1 MNKLFAVVAAAIV
14 AVLIAGSCIFVV
26 DQRQYAIVFALGE
39 IKEVVSKP
47 GLYFKLPP
55 PLQNVV
61 FVEKRILTIDPP
73 EVDRFITSEK
83 QNVLVD
89 TYVKWR
95 VIDPREYWVSVAGRS
110 AGAADRI
117 SRSLR
122 DALNNE
128 IAKRT
133 VNEVISA
140 SREQI
145 MTGIRERV
153 NADAKRLGIEVV
165 DVRIKR
171 VDLAEEIRE
180 SVFRRMESERKAI
193 ANERRSSGAAESEKI
208 RANADRQREV
218 LLAQAYRRAQSI
230 MGDGDARS
238 TALYASSFG
247 QNPEFASFYRS
258 LQAYRESFKTK
269 SDVIVADPQTDFFR
283 YFRSPTLKGGSAGN
297 AGSAGG
303 AGAK

>member
-1 MNKLFAVVAAAIV
+1 MNKIFSAIALVGAIV
-14 AVLIAGSCIFVV
+14 LLAGSCIFVV
-26 DQRQYAIVFALGE
+26 DQRQYALVFALGE
-39 IKEVVSKP
+39 IKEVISKP
-47 GLYFKLPP
+47 GLHFKLPP
-55 PLQNVV
+55 PFQNVV
-61 FVEKRILTIDPP
+61 YVEKRIMTIDPP
-73 EVDRFITSEK
+73 EIDRFITSEK

-95 VIDPREYWVSVAGRS
+95 VVDPKEYWVSVAGRS

-133 VNEVISA
+133 VNQVISG
-140 SREQI
+140 SREQV
-145 MTGIRERV
+145 MAGIRDRV
-153 NADAKRLGIEVV
+153 NADSQRLGVEIV

-180 SVFRRMESERKAI
+180 SVFRRMESERKSI

-218 LLAQAYRRAQSI
+218 LLAQAYRRAQGI

-238 TALYASSFG
+238 TAVYAAAFG
-247 QNPEFASFYRS
+247 QNPEFAAFYRS
-258 LQAYRESFKTK
+258 LQAYREGFKNK
-269 SDVIVADPQTDFFR
+269 SDVIVADPQSDFFR
-283 YFRSPTLKGGSAGN
+283 YFRSPNPG
-297 AGSAGG
+297 AGS
-303 AGAK
+303 K

>member
-1 MNKLFAVVAAAIV
+1 MNKLFSAIV
-14 AVLIAGSCIFVV
+14 GVAILVVVAGSCIFVV
-26 DQRQYAIVFALGE
+26 DQRQFAIIFALGE
-39 IKEVVSKP
+39 IKDVINKP
-47 GLYFKLPP
+47 GRYFKLPP
-55 PLQNVV
+55 PFQNVV
-61 FVEKRILTIDPP
+61 YVEKRILTIDTPDA
-73 EVDRFITSEK
+73 DRFITSEK
-83 QNVLVD
+83 QNVIVD

-95 VIDPREYWVSVAGRS
+95 VIDPREFWVSVAGRP
-110 AGAADRI
+110 AGASDRI

-145 MTGIRERV
+145 MTGIRDRV
-153 NADAKRLGIEVV
+153 NSDASRLGVEVV

-171 VDLAEEIRE
+171 VDLADEIRD

-193 ANERRSSGAAESEKI
+193 ANERRSTGAAESEKI
-208 RANADRQREV
+208 RANADKQREV

-230 MGDGDARS
+230 MGDGDAKA
-238 TALYASSFG
+238 TALYAQSFG

-258 LQAYRESFKTK
+258 LQAYRETFKDR
-269 SDVIVADPQTDFFR
+269 SDVIVADPQSDFFR
-283 YFRSPTLKGGSAGN
+283 HFRSPGVRGSN
-297 AGSAGG
+297 A
-303 AGAK
+303 K

>member
-1 MNKLFAVVAAAIV
+1 MNKIISTIAVFAIGL
-14 AVLIAGSCIFVV
+14 LIASSTIFVV
-26 DQRQYAIVFALGE
+26 DQRQYAIIFALGE

-61 FVEKRILTIDPP
+61 YVEKRILTIDSP
-73 EVDRFITSEK
+73 ETDRFITSEK

-95 VIDPREYWVSVAGRS
+95 VIDPREYWVSVAGRP
-110 AGAADRI
+110 AGAAERI

-133 VNEVISA
+133 VNQVISA
-140 SREQI
+140 SREEV

-153 NADAKRLGIEVV
+153 NADALRLGVEVV

-171 VDLAEEIRE
+171 VDLADEIRE

-218 LLAQAYRRAQSI
+218 LLAQAYRRAQGI
-230 MGDGDARS
+230 MGAGDARA
-238 TALYASSFG
+238 TAAYAASFG
-247 QNPEFASFYRS
+247 QNPEFAAFYRS
-258 LQAYRESFKTK
+258 LQAYREGFKSK
-269 SDVIVADPQTDFFR
+269 SDVIVADPQSDFFR
-283 YFRSPTLKGGSAGN
+283 YFRSPNTGGG
-297 AGSAGG
+297 
-303 AGAK
+303 KK

>member
-1 MNKLFAVVAAAIV
+1 VV
-14 AVLIAGSCIFVV
+14 
-26 DQRQYAIVFALGE
+26 Y
-39 IKEVVSKP
+39 
-47 GLYFKLPP
+47 
-55 PLQNVV
+55 
-61 FVEKRILTIDPP
+61 VEKRILTIDTP
-73 EVDRFITSEK
+73 EIDRFITSEK

-95 VIDPREYWVSVAGRS
+95 VVDPKEYWVSVAGRP

-145 MTGIRERV
+145 MTDIRNRV
-153 NADAKRLGIEVV
+153 NADAGRLGVEVV

-171 VDLAEEIRE
+171 VDLADEIRE

-238 TALYASSFG
+238 TSLYAASFG
-247 QNPEFASFYRS
+247 QNPEFAAFYRS

-269 SDVIVADPQTDFFR
+269 SDVIVADPQADFFR
-283 YFRSPTLKGGSAGN
+283 YFRSPNPKGPGN
-297 AGSAGG
+297 TGG

>member
-1 MNKLFAVVAAAIV
+1 MNKLFSAIV
-14 AVLIAGSCIFVV
+14 ALVLGVVVLGSCIFVV
-26 DQRQYAIVFALGE
+26 DQRQYAIIFALGE
-39 IKEVVSKP
+39 IKEVVNKP

-55 PLQNVV
+55 PFQNVV
-61 FVEKRILTIDPP
+61 YVEKRILTIDTP
-73 EVDRFITSEK
+73 EIDRFITSEK

-95 VIDPREYWVSVAGRS
+95 VIDPREYWVSVAGRA
-110 AGAADRI
+110 AGASDRI

-140 SREQI
+140 SREQV

-153 NADAKRLGIEVV
+153 NADAKRLGVEVV

-171 VDLAEEIRE
+171 VDLADEIRD

-218 LLAQAYRRAQSI
+218 LLAQAYRRAQGI

-238 TALYASSFG
+238 TALYAASFG

-269 SDVIVADPQTDFFR
+269 SDVIVADPQSDFFR
-283 YFRSPTLKGGSAGN
+283 YFRSS
-297 AGSAGG
+297 G
-303 AGAK
+303 ARSSNGK

>member
-1 MNKLFAVVAAAIV
+1 MGKIFSAIAALAVL
-14 AVLIAGSCIFVV
+14 VLIAGSCIFVV
-26 DQRQYAIVFALGE
+26 DQRQHALIFALGE

-55 PLQNVV
+55 PFQNVV
-61 FVEKRILTIDPP
+61 YVEKRILTIDTP
-73 EVDRFITSEK
+73 EIDRFITSEK

-133 VNEVISA
+133 VNEVISG
-140 SREQI
+140 SRDQV
-145 MTGIRERV
+145 MTGIRDRV
-153 NADAKRLGIEVV
+153 NADAKRLGVEVV

-218 LLAQAYRRAQSI
+218 LLAQAYRRAQGI

-238 TALYASSFG
+238 TSIYAASFG
-247 QNPEFASFYRS
+247 QNPEFAAFYRS
-258 LQAYRESFKTK
+258 LQAYREGFKSK
-269 SDVIVADPQTDFFR
+269 SDIIVADPQSDFFR
-283 YFRSPTLKGGSAGN
+283 YFRSPSGGT
-297 AGSAGG
+297 
-303 AGAK
+303 K

>member
-1 MNKLFAVVAAAIV
+1 MNKLFTAISALII
-14 AVLIAGSCIFVV
+14 AVLLAGSCIYVV

-39 IKEVVSKP
+39 IKEVVNKP
-47 GLYFKLPP
+47 GLYLKLPP
-55 PLQNVV
+55 PFQNVV
-61 FVEKRILTIDPP
+61 YVEKRILTIDTP
-73 EVDRFITSEK
+73 EIDRFITSEK

-95 VIDPREYWVSVAGRS
+95 VIDPREYWVSVAGRP

-140 SREQI
+140 SREQV
-145 MTGIRERV
+145 MKGIRERV
-153 NADAKRLGIEVV
+153 NADAQRLGVEVV

-171 VDLAEEIRE
+171 VDLADEIRD

-238 TALYASSFG
+238 TALYAASFG

-258 LQAYRESFKTK
+258 LQAYRESFKSK
-269 SDVIVADPQTDFFR
+269 SDVIVADPQSDFFR
-283 YFRSPTLKGGSAGN
+283 YFRSSGARGPGPSGSAN
-297 AGSAGG
+297 TN
-303 AGAK
+303 K

>member
-1 MNKLFAVVAAAIV
+1 MNRIFSAITGLFIVLLVA
-14 AVLIAGSCIFVV
+14 SSTIFVV
-26 DQRQYAIVFALGE
+26 DQRQYAIIFALGE
-39 IKEVVSKP
+39 IRTVIEKP

-61 FVEKRILTIDPP
+61 YIEKRILTIDPP
-73 EVDRFITSEK
+73 EIDRFITSEK

-95 VIDPREYWVSVAGRS
+95 VIDPREYWVSVAGRAS
-110 AGAADRI
+110 GAADRI

-133 VNEVISA
+133 VNEVISG
-140 SREQI
+140 SREQV
-145 MTGIRERV
+145 MTGIRDRV
-153 NADAKRLGIEVV
+153 NADARRLGVEVV

-171 VDLAEEIRE
+171 VDLAEEIRD

-218 LLAQAYRRAQSI
+218 LLAQAYRRAQGI
-230 MGDGDARS
+230 MGEGDARS
-238 TALYASSFG
+238 TSLYAASFG
-247 QNPEFASFYRS
+247 QNPEFAAFYRS
-258 LQAYRESFKTK
+258 LQAYREGFKSK
-269 SDVIVADPQTDFFR
+269 SDVIVADPQSDFFR
-283 YFRSPTLKGGSAGN
+283 YFRSPSINSGKR
-297 AGSAGG
+297 
-303 AGAK
+303 

>member
-1 MNKLFAVVAAAIV
+1 MNKLFSVVVGLGI

-26 DQRQYAIVFALGE
+26 DQRQYAIIFALGE
-39 IKEVVSKP
+39 IKEVVNKP

-55 PLQNVV
+55 PFQNVV
-61 FVEKRILTIDPP
+61 YVEKRILTIDTPDA
-73 EVDRFITSEK
+73 DRFITSEK
-83 QNVLVD
+83 QNVVVD
-89 TYVKWR
+89 TYVKLR
-95 VIDPREYWVSVAGRS
+95 VIDPREFWVSVAGRP

-153 NADAKRLGIEVV
+153 NSDASRLGVEVV

-171 VDLAEEIRE
+171 VDLADEIRD

-230 MGDGDARS
+230 MGDGDAKA
-238 TALYASSFG
+238 TALYAQSFG

-258 LQAYRESFKTK
+258 LQAYREGVKDR
-269 SDVIVADPQTDFFR
+269 SDVIVADPQSDFFR
-283 YFRSPTLKGGSAGN
+283 YFRSSGIRGSN
-297 AGSAGG
+297 A
-303 AGAK
+303 K

>member
-1 MNKLFAVVAAAIV
+1 MNKVFSAIAALVAVVLV
-14 AVLIAGSCIFVV
+14 ASSCIFVV
-26 DQRQYAIVFALGE
+26 DQRQFAIIFALGE
-39 IKEVVSKP
+39 IKEVVAKP

-55 PLQNVV
+55 PFQNVV
-61 FVEKRILTIDPP
+61 YVEKRILTIDPP
-73 EVDRFITSEK
+73 EIDRFITSEK

-95 VIDPREYWVSVAGRS
+95 VVDPKEYWVSVAGRP

-145 MTGIRERV
+145 MTDIRNRV
-153 NADAKRLGIEVV
+153 NADAGRLGVEVV

-171 VDLAEEIRE
+171 VDLADEIRE

-193 ANERRSSGAAESEKI
+193 ANERRSAGAAESEKI

-218 LLAQAYRRAQSI
+218 LLAQAYRRAQGI
-230 MGDGDARS
+230 MGEGDAKS
-238 TALYASSFG
+238 TAAYAASFG
-247 QNPEFASFYRS
+247 QNPEFAAFYRS
-258 LQAYRESFKTK
+258 LQAYREGFKTK
-269 SDVIVADPQTDFFR
+269 ADVIVADPQSEFFR
-283 YFRSPTLKGGSAGN
+283 YFRSPNPGRGK
-297 AGSAGG
+297 
-303 AGAK
+303 

>member
-1 MNKLFAVVAAAIV
+1 MNKLFAAITGLLIAVV
-14 AVLIAGSCIFVV
+14 IAGSSIYVV

-55 PLQNVV
+55 PFQNVV
-61 FVEKRILTIDPP
+61 YVEKRILTIDTP
-73 EVDRFITSEK
+73 EIDRFITSEK

-95 VIDPREYWVSVAGRS
+95 VIDPREYWVSVAGRP

-133 VNEVISA
+133 VNDVISA
-140 SREQI
+140 SREQVI
-145 MTGIRERV
+145 SGIRDRV
-153 NADAKRLGIEVV
+153 NADAKRLGVEVV

-171 VDLAEEIRE
+171 VDLADEIRD

-208 RANADRQREV
+208 RANADRQRDV

-230 MGDGDARS
+230 MGDGDARA
-238 TALYASSFG
+238 TANYAASFG

-258 LQAYRESFKTK
+258 LQAYRESFKNK
-269 SDVIVADPQTDFFR
+269 SDVIVADPQSDFFR
-283 YFRSPTLKGGSAGN
+283 HFRSSGVRGGSG
-297 AGSAGG
+297 AGSN
-303 AGAK
+303 AK

>member
-1 MNKLFAVVAAAIV
+1 M
-14 AVLIAGSCIFVV
+14 
-26 DQRQYAIVFALGE
+26 
-39 IKEVVSKP
+39 
-47 GLYFKLPP
+47 
-55 PLQNVV
+55 
-61 FVEKRILTIDPP
+61 
-73 EVDRFITSEK
+73 
-83 QNVLVD
+83 LVD

-95 VIDPREYWVSVAGRS
+95 VIDPKEYWVSVAGRP

-133 VNEVISA
+133 MNEVISA

-145 MTGIRERV
+145 MTGIRDRV
-153 NADAKRLGIEVV
+153 NADAQRLGVEVV

-171 VDLAEEIRE
+171 VDLADEIRD
-180 SVFRRMESERKAI
+180 SVFRRMESERKSI

-218 LLAQAYRRAQSI
+218 ILAQAYRRAQSI

-238 TALYASSFG
+238 TALYAASFG

-258 LQAYRESFKTK
+258 LQAYRESFKNK
-269 SDVIVADPQTDFFR
+269 SDVIVADPQSDFFR
-283 YFRSPTLKGGSAGN
+283 HFRGSGVRPSGNGN
-297 AGSAGG
+297 A
-303 AGAK
+303 K

>member
-1 MNKLFAVVAAAIV
+1 MNKILSAVALLFIGFLVA
-14 AVLIAGSCIFVV
+14 SSTIFVV
-26 DQRQYAIVFALGE
+26 DQRQFAIIFALGE

-61 FVEKRILTIDPP
+61 YVEKRILTIDTPDA
-73 EVDRFITSEK
+73 DRFITSEK
-83 QNVLVD
+83 QNVVVD

-95 VIDPREYWVSVAGRS
+95 VVDPREYWVSVAGRP

-133 VNEVISA
+133 VNQVISA
-140 SREQI
+140 SREEV
-145 MTGIRERV
+145 MTDIRARV
-153 NADAKRLGIEVV
+153 NNDARRLGVEVV

-171 VDLAEEIRE
+171 VDLADEIRE

-218 LLAQAYRRAQSI
+218 LLAQAYRRAQGI
-230 MGDGDARS
+230 MGDGDAKS
-238 TALYASSFG
+238 TANYAASFG
-247 QNPEFASFYRS
+247 QNPEFAAFYRS
-258 LQAYRESFKTK
+258 LQAYREGFKSK
-269 SDVIVADPQTDFFR
+269 SDVIVADPQSDFFR
-283 YFRSPTLKGGSAGN
+283 YFRSPSIGGG
-297 AGSAGG
+297 
-303 AGAK
+303 KK

>member
-1 MNKLFAVVAAAIV
+1 MNKVFSAIAALVAVVLV
-14 AVLIAGSCIFVV
+14 ASSCIFVV
-26 DQRQYAIVFALGE
+26 DQRQFAIIFALGE
-39 IKEVVSKP
+39 IKEVVAKP

-55 PLQNVV
+55 PFQNVV
-61 FVEKRILTIDPP
+61 YVEKRILTIDPP
-73 EVDRFITSEK
+73 EIDRFITSEK

-95 VIDPREYWVSVAGRS
+95 VVDPKEYWVSVAGRP

-145 MTGIRERV
+145 MNDIRNRV
-153 NADAKRLGIEVV
+153 NADAGRLGVEVV

-171 VDLAEEIRE
+171 VR
-180 SVFRRMESERKAI
+180 
-193 ANERRSSGAAESEKI
+193 
-208 RANADRQREV
+208 
-218 LLAQAYRRAQSI
+218 
-230 MGDGDARS
+230 
-238 TALYASSFG
+238 
-247 QNPEFASFYRS
+247 
-258 LQAYRESFKTK
+258 
-269 SDVIVADPQTDFFR
+269 
-283 YFRSPTLKGGSAGN
+283 
-297 AGSAGG
+297 
-303 AGAK
+303 

>member
-1 MNKLFAVVAAAIV
+1 MNKILSAVALLFIGFLVA
-14 AVLIAGSCIFVV
+14 SSTIFVV
-26 DQRQYAIVFALGE
+26 DQRQYAIIFALGE

-61 FVEKRILTIDPP
+61 YVEKRILTIDTPDA
-73 EVDRFITSEK
+73 DRFITSEK
-83 QNVLVD
+83 QNVVVD

-95 VIDPREYWVSVAGRS
+95 VIDPREYWVSVAGRP

-133 VNEVISA
+133 VNQVISA
-140 SREQI
+140 SREEV
-145 MTGIRERV
+145 MTDIRARV
-153 NADAKRLGIEVV
+153 NNDARRLGVEVV

-171 VDLAEEIRE
+171 VDLADEIRE

-218 LLAQAYRRAQSI
+218 LLAQAYRRAQSV
-230 MGDGDARS
+230 MGDGDAKS
-238 TALYASSFG
+238 TATYAASFG
-247 QNPEFASFYRS
+247 QNPEFAAFYRS
-258 LQAYRESFKTK
+258 LQAYREGFKSK
-269 SDVIVADPQTDFFR
+269 SDVIVADPQSDFFR
-283 YFRSPTLKGGSAGN
+283 YFRSPSIGGG
-297 AGSAGG
+297 
-303 AGAK
+303 KK

>member
-1 MNKLFAVVAAAIV
+1 MNKIFSAIAVLVV
-14 AVLIAGSCIFVV
+14 GVLIAGSCIFVV
-26 DQRQYAIVFALGE
+26 DQRQYAIIFALGE
-39 IKEVVSKP
+39 IKEVVAKP

-55 PLQNVV
+55 PFQNVV
-61 FVEKRILTIDPP
+61 YVEKRILTIDTP

-95 VIDPREYWVSVAGRS
+95 VIDPREFWVSVAGRPS
-110 AGAADRI
+110 GAADRI

-128 IAKRT
+128 VAKRT

-145 MTGIRERV
+145 MTGIRDRV
-153 NADAKRLGIEVV
+153 NADAKRLGVEVV

-171 VDLAEEIRE
+171 VDLADEIRE

-230 MGDGDARS
+230 MGDGDAKS
-238 TALYASSFG
+238 TATYAAAFG

-269 SDVIVADPQTDFFR
+269 SDVIVADPQSDFFR
-283 YFRSPTLKGGSAGN
+283 YFRSSNSGN
-297 AGSAGG
+297 A
-303 AGAK
+303 KK

>member
-1 MNKLFAVVAAAIV
+1 MNKLFSAIV
-14 AVLIAGSCIFVV
+14 ALVLGVVVVGSCIFVV

-39 IKEVVSKP
+39 IKEVVNKP

-55 PLQNVV
+55 PFQNVV
-61 FVEKRILTIDPP
+61 YVEKRILTIDTP
-73 EVDRFITSEK
+73 EIDRFITSEK

-95 VIDPREYWVSVAGRS
+95 VIDPREYWVSVAGRA
-110 AGAADRI
+110 AGASDRI

-140 SREQI
+140 SREQV

-153 NADAKRLGIEVV
+153 NADAKRLGVEVV

-171 VDLAEEIRE
+171 VDLADEIRD

-218 LLAQAYRRAQSI
+218 LLAQAYRRAQGI

-238 TALYASSFG
+238 TSIYAASFG

-269 SDVIVADPQTDFFR
+269 SDVIVADPQSDFFR
-283 YFRSPTLKGGSAGN
+283 YFRSSGARSGN
-297 AGSAGG
+297 G
-303 AGAK
+303 K

>member
-1 MNKLFAVVAAAIV
+1 MNKVFSAIAALVAVVLV
-14 AVLIAGSCIFVV
+14 ASSCIFVV
-26 DQRQYAIVFALGE
+26 DQRQFAIIFALGE
-39 IKEVVSKP
+39 IKEVVAKP

-55 PLQNVV
+55 PFQNVV
-61 FVEKRILTIDPP
+61 YVEKRILTIDPP
-73 EVDRFITSEK
+73 EIDRFITSEK

-95 VIDPREYWVSVAGRS
+95 VVDPKEYWVSVAGRP

-145 MTGIRERV
+145 MTDIRNRV
-153 NADAKRLGIEVV
+153 NADAGRLGVEVV

-171 VDLAEEIRE
+171 VDLADEIRE

-218 LLAQAYRRAQSI
+218 LLAQAYRRAQGI
-230 MGDGDARS
+230 MGEGDAKS
-238 TALYASSFG
+238 TAAYAASFG
-247 QNPEFASFYRS
+247 QNPEFAAFYRS
-258 LQAYRESFKTK
+258 LQAYREGFKTK
-269 SDVIVADPQTDFFR
+269 ADVIVADPQSEFFR
-283 YFRSPTLKGGSAGN
+283 YFRSPNPGRGK
-297 AGSAGG
+297 
-303 AGAK
+303 

>member
-1 MNKLFAVVAAAIV
+1 MNKLFSAIV
-14 AVLIAGSCIFVV
+14 ALVLGVVVVGSCIFVV

-55 PLQNVV
+55 PFQNVV
-61 FVEKRILTIDPP
+61 YVEKRILTIDTP
-73 EVDRFITSEK
+73 EIDRFITSEK

-95 VIDPREYWVSVAGRS
+95 VIDPREYWVSVAGRA
-110 AGAADRI
+110 AGASDRI

-133 VNEVISA
+133 VNDVISA
-140 SREQI
+140 SREQV

-153 NADAKRLGIEVV
+153 NADAKRLGVEVV

-171 VDLAEEIRE
+171 VDLADEIRD

-218 LLAQAYRRAQSI
+218 LLAQAYRRAQGI

-238 TALYASSFG
+238 TAVYAASFG

-269 SDVIVADPQTDFFR
+269 SDVIVADPQSDFFR
-283 YFRSPTLKGGSAGN
+283 YFRSSGARSGN
-297 AGSAGG
+297 S
-303 AGAK
+303 K